1 MKNKYLKKEL
11 KRIHNTLL
19 MCSNIYANYSVIT
32 KGCALDNLINDRSS
46 LIRKAVATQ
55 GYGLEILI
63 SDKEWPVRL
72 EVARQGYGL
81 DRLINDED
89 YRVREIAQLYHYK

>member
-1 MKNKYLKKEL
+1 MKNKHLKKEL

-46 LIRKAVATQ
+46 LIRKAVA
-55 GYGLEILI
+55 
-63 SDKEWPVRL
+63 S
-72 EVARQGYGL
+72 QGYGL
-81 DRLINDED
+81 DKLINDPSS
-89 YRVREIAQLYHYK
+89 YVRRRSC

>member
-19 MCSNIYANYSVIT
+19 MCSNIYANYSMIT

-46 LIRKAVATQ
+46 LIRKAVASQ
-55 GYGLEILI
+55 GYGLENLI
-63 SDKEWPVRL
+63 NDKDWPVRL

-81 DRLINDED
+81 DRLINDPD
-89 YRVREIAQLYHYK
+89 YRVREIAQLYYK